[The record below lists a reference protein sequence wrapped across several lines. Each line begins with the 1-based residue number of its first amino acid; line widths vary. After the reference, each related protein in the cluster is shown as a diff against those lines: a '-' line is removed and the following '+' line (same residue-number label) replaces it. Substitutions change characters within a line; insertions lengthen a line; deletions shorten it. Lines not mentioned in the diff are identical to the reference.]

1 MQHSLLLFL
10 PHLKSEDSIACIR
23 CLALTL
29 PLRRMLTAYIVSSLS
44 CVLLRQPIVLNILEI
59 LFAI

>member
-10 PHLKSEDSIACIR
+10 PQLKSEDSITCIR
-23 CLALTL
+23 RLALTL
-29 PLRRMLTAYIVSSLS
+29 PLRQMLAAYIVSSMS
-44 CVLLRQPIVLNILEI
+44 CVLLWQPIVLNILEI